1 MKLGTLHNMG
11 KRRAA
16 TLYFVSQLRDEGYT
30 ACPPPLVLLILSEA
44 QLGGGRPG
52 ARPPLAPAE

>member
-44 QLGGGRPG
+44 QLGGGGR
-52 ARPPLAPAE
+52 ARALP